1 MSANIPGLNIESPY
15 YDKVRALRPE
25 ARFAR
30 YVRERYKVRSR
41 RLAGEHPDKWTD
53 DMILRSF
60 KFTNVKRDWDYTSTW
75 LKKRWYAPNYGHE
88 LIGLMCA
95 VARFVCLV
103 PSLQAIGIPGAAQ
116 RKVNTR
122 AKLYLE
128 KVEKTMLARQDAG
141 HKVFT
146 SAYVIGGVAAG
157 HKKASWV
164 VWEYLWP
171 AFEAGLLTR
180 KWETLDEAHEALN
193 QLNGWGHFMTQEVV
207 LDFVHTWYGSGVT
220 DRESYA
226 YAGPAPFVV

>member
-1 MSANIPGLNIESPY
+1 
-15 YDKVRALRPE
+15 
-25 ARFAR
+25 
-30 YVRERYKVRSR
+30 
-41 RLAGEHPDKWTD
+41 
-53 DMILRSF
+53 
-60 KFTNVKRDWDYTSTW
+60 

-226 YAGPAPFVV
+226 YAGPGAIRGLNRVFDLPYDGSMPQSKARDAMRVLHTYCTDGQLRRLLPPELHLTLHDIEFNLCEFDKYERVLTTPIR